1 LVALVARRLAIGL
14 LIVWLASLLVFLA
27 TQLLPGDAARELL
40 GRQSTPQALALL
52 QKQLHLN
59 EPALTQYWHWLSDL
73 VTLHWGQS
81 LTSQLSVTSIISRGV
96 ENTVV
101 VMALVTLIAT
111 PLAIFFGVISA
122 LRSEG
127 IIDHVISVIVL
138 VLVAL
143 PAFVI
148 AVSLIFLFATTV
160 LHWLPAAS
168 IADPS
173 RSIFS
178 QMEILVLP
186 VATLTLAVVSY
197 PLRMV
202 RASMMEVM
210 ESDYVLLAR
219 LHGLSRRR
227 VVFRHALPNAV
238 ATTIQATALNLVFLA
253 GGVVVVETV
262 FSYPGIGYTLV
273 QAVDERD
280 IPVIQTA
287 VVLLAA
293 FYVVVNI
300 LADVGVILVTPRL
313 RVSAKKGGR
322 VAQAPLTSEVVATT
336 EPLP

>member
-1 LVALVARRLAIGL
+1 MLALVARRLAVGL
-14 LIVWLASLLVFLA
+14 IIVWLASVLVFLA

-40 GRQSTPQALALL
+40 GRQSTPQAVALL
-52 QKQLHLN
+52 RRQLHLN
-59 EPALTQYWHWLSDL
+59 EPALTQYWHWLSDM

-81 LTSQLSVTSIISRGV
+81 LVSSSSVYSIVSRGV
-96 ENTVV
+96 ENTVL
-101 VMALVTLIAT
+101 VMVLTTIIAT
-111 PLAIFFGVISA
+111 PIAIFFGVVSA

-127 IIDHVISVIVL
+127 VIDHVISVIVL

-148 AVSLIFLFATTV
+148 AVTLIFLFATTV
-160 LHWLPAAS
+160 FQVLPAAS
-168 IADPS
+168 IADPT

-178 QMEILVLP
+178 QLNILILP
-186 VATLTLAVVSY
+186 VVTLTLAVISY

-202 RASMMEVM
+202 RASMVEVM
-210 ESDYVLLAR
+210 QSDYVLLAQ

-227 VVFRHALPNAV
+227 IVFRHALPNAI
-238 ATTIQATALNLVFLA
+238 ATTIQATAANLVFLA

-262 FSYPGIGYTLV
+262 FSYPGLGYALV

-280 IPVIQTA
+280 IPIIQTS

-300 LADVGVILVTPRL
+300 IADILVILVTPRL
-313 RVSAKKGGR
+313 RVSARKDTGR
-322 VAQAPLTSEVVATT
+322 LRVPLSPEALPSSE
-336 EPLP
+336 PIS

>member
-1 LVALVARRLAIGL
+1 VVTLVARRLAVGV

-27 TQLLPGDAARELL
+27 TQLLPGDAAGSLL
-40 GRQSTPQALALL
+40 GRQSTPGALALL
-52 QKQLHLN
+52 RRQLHLD
-59 EPALTQYWHWLSDL
+59 EPPLTQYWHWLSDL
-73 VTLHWGQS
+73 VTLNWGKS
-81 LTSQLSVTSIISRGV
+81 LTSESTVYAIVSRGI
-96 ENTVV
+96 ENTVL
-101 VMALVTLIAT
+101 VMVLVTLIAT
-111 PLAIFFGVISA
+111 PLAIFLGVVSA

-148 AVSLIFLFATTV
+148 AVTLIFLLATTV
-160 LHWLPAAS
+160 FHVFPATS
-168 IADPS
+168 VADPS

-178 QMEILVLP
+178 QLNILILP
-186 VATLTLAVVSY
+186 VATLTLAVVCY

-210 ESDYVLLAR
+210 QSDYVLLAQ

-253 GGVVVVETV
+253 GGVVVVESV
-262 FSYPGIGYTLV
+262 FSYPGLGYALV
-273 QAVDERD
+273 QAVNERD
-280 IPVIQTA
+280 IPVIQTS

-293 FYVVVNI
+293 FYVIVNI
-300 LADVGVILVTPRL
+300 LADIGVILVTPRL
-313 RVSAKKGGR
+313 RVSARKGSDGR
-322 VAQAPLTSEVVATT
+322 RVPLTSEVVATT

>member
-1 LVALVARRLAIGL
+1 MVALVARRLAVGV
-14 LIVWLASLLVFLA
+14 LIVWLASVLVFLA
-27 TQLLPGDAARELL
+27 TQLLPGDAARQLL
-40 GRQSTPQALALL
+40 GRQSTPGAVAQLRR
-52 QKQLHLN
+52 QLHLD
-59 EPALTQYWHWLSDL
+59 EPPLTQYWHWLQDM
-73 VTLHWGQS
+73 VTFHWGAS
-81 LTSQLSVTSIISRGV
+81 LTSQQSVYAIVSNGA
-96 ENTVV
+96 ENTVM
-101 VMALVTLIAT
+101 VMVLVTLIAT

-143 PAFVI
+143 PSFVI
-148 AVSLIFLFATTV
+148 AVSLIFLLATTV
-160 LHWLPAAS
+160 FHWFPATS
-168 IADPS
+168 ISDPT

-178 QMEILVLP
+178 QLNILILP
-186 VATLTLAVVSY
+186 VLTLTLAVVSY

-202 RASMMEVM
+202 RASMIEVM

-219 LHGLSRRR
+219 LHGLSKRR

-253 GGVVVVETV
+253 GGVVVVESV
-262 FSYPGIGYTLV
+262 FSYPGIGYALV
-273 QAVDERD
+273 QAVNERD
-280 IPVIQTA
+280 IPVIQTS

-313 RVSAKKGGR
+313 RVSARAGGDRPR
-322 VAQAPLTSEVVATT
+322 VPHSSDVIATT

>member
-1 LVALVARRLAIGL
+1 MVRLVARRLAIGL
-14 LIVWLASLLVFLA
+14 LIVWLASVLVFLA

-40 GRQSTPQALALL
+40 GRQSTPGAVALL
-52 QKQLHLN
+52 RKQLHLDD
-59 EPALTQYWHWLSDL
+59 PALTQYWHWLRDM
-73 VTLHWGQS
+73 VTLNWGQS
-81 LTSQLSVTSIISRGV
+81 LTSQSSVYEIVSRGV
-96 ENTVV
+96 ENTVI
-101 VMALVTLIAT
+101 VMVLVTLIAT
-111 PLAIFFGVISA
+111 PLAIVFGAISA

-127 IIDHVISVIVL
+127 MIDHAISVVVL

-148 AVSLIFLFATTV
+148 AVTLIFLFATTV
-160 LHWLPAAS
+160 FHWFPATS
-168 IADPS
+168 VYDPT
-173 RSIFS
+173 RSIFT
-178 QMEILVLP
+178 QMNILILP

-202 RASMMEVM
+202 RQSMIEVM

-227 VVFRHALPNAV
+227 VIFHHALPNAI

-262 FSYPGIGYTLV
+262 FSYPGIGYALV
-273 QAVDERD
+273 QAVNTRD
-280 IPVIQTA
+280 IPVIQTS

-313 RVSAKKGGR
+313 RVSGRGGGEAD
-322 VAQAPLTSEVVATT
+322 VPLTSEVIATT
-336 EPLP
+336 EALP

>member
-1 LVALVARRLAIGL
+1 MVTLVARRLAVGVV
-14 LIVWLASLLVFLA
+14 IVWLASVLVFLA

-40 GRQSTPQALALL
+40 GRQSTPQALAQLR
-52 QKQLHLN
+52 KQLHLT
-59 EPALTQYWHWLSDL
+59 EPALTQYWHWLSDMA
-73 VTLHWGQS
+73 TLHWGNS
-81 LTSQLSVTSIISRGV
+81 LTSESSVSSIISRGI
-96 ENTVV
+96 ENTGL
-101 VMALVTLIAT
+101 VMLLVTLIAT
-111 PLAIFFGVISA
+111 PLAIVFGSISA

-148 AVSLIFLFATTV
+148 AVTLIFLLATTV
-160 LHWLPAAS
+160 FHWLPAAS

-178 QMEILVLP
+178 QLNILVLP

-202 RASMMEVM
+202 RASMIEVM
-210 ESDYVLLAR
+210 QSDYVLLAQ

-227 VVFRHALPNAV
+227 VVFRHALPNAI

-253 GGVVVVETV
+253 GGVVVVESV
-262 FSYPGIGYTLV
+262 FSYPGLGYALV

-300 LADVGVILVTPRL
+300 VADIGVILVTPRL
-313 RVSAKKGGR
+313 RVGARDGSRRAK
-322 VAQAPLTSEVVATT
+322 VVPTAEVLAMT